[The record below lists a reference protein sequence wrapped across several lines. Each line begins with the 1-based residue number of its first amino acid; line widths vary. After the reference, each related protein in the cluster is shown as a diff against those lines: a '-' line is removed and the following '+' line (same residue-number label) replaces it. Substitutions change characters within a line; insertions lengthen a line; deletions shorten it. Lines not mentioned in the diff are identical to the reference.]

1 MLVLATLHRLLSQV
15 ISSPGLHTAALFTP
29 NGQLVSYA
37 CDATRSKDDVRL
49 VVGLSTE
56 IWLEVADQGM
66 GMVDSE
72 LGRILVMGVQDT
84 VVTTGPR
91 ADSSPVNSANTDHAS
106 DKPLM
111 LVALSATEAVGWEDL
126 EAKGRE
132 LIEHLSRPVSRLR
145 KPLAAGSASASASTP
160 GPPGTRHGR

>member
-15 ISSPGLHTAALFTP
+15 ISSPGLHTAALLTP

-37 CDATRSKDDVRL
+37 CDSTRSKDDVRL
-49 VVGLSTE
+49 VVGLSSE
-56 IWLEVADQGM
+56 IWLEVANQGI

-72 LGRILVMGVQDT
+72 LGRILVMGVKDAAAT
-84 VVTTGPR
+84 YPT
-91 ADSSPVNSANTDHAS
+91 SPASSANTDHAS

-132 LIEHLSRPVSRLR
+132 LTEHLSRAVSRLR
-145 KPLAAGSASASASTP
+145 KPLTAAA
-160 GPPGTRHGR
+160 

>member
-15 ISSPGLHTAALFTP
+15 ITSPGLHTAALLTP

-37 CDATRSKDDVRL
+37 CDPTRSKDDVRL
-49 VVGLSTE
+49 VVGLSSE
-56 IWLEVADQGM
+56 IWLEVADQGI

-72 LGRILVMGVQDT
+72 LGRILVMGVQDSVAT
-84 VVTTGPR
+84 AHLGT
-91 ADSSPVNSANTDHAS
+91 DSSPANSANTDHAS

-132 LIEHLSRPVSRLR
+132 LIKHLSSPVSRLR
-145 KPLAAGSASASASTP
+145 KPLSAASASTP
-160 GPPGTRHGR
+160 SPPATRHGR

>member
-15 ISSPGLHTAALFTP
+15 ISSPGLHTAALLTP

-37 CDATRSKDDVRL
+37 CDSTRSKDDVRL
-49 VVGLSTE
+49 VVGLSSE

-72 LGRILVMGVQDT
+72 LGRILVMGVQDAVAAT
-84 VVTTGPR
+84 RPSTD
-91 ADSSPVNSANTDHAS
+91 ASPANSANTNHAS

-132 LIEHLSRPVSRLR
+132 LTEHLSRAVTRLR
-145 KPLAAGSASASASTP
+145 KPLTAAATSTP
-160 GPPGTRHGR
+160 SPPATRHGR

>member
-1 MLVLATLHRLLSQV
+1 MLVLATLHQLLSQV
-15 ISSPGLHTAALFTP
+15 ISSPGLHTAVLLTP

-37 CDATRSKDDVRL
+37 CDSTRSKDDVRL
-49 VVGLSTE
+49 VVGLSSE
-56 IWLEVADQGM
+56 IWLEVADQGI

-72 LGRILVMGVQDT
+72 LGRILVLGVQDA
-84 VVTTGPR
+84 VATTH
-91 ADSSPVNSANTDHAS
+91 STNESETSPANSANTDHAS

-132 LIEHLSRPVSRLR
+132 LADYLSRPVSRLR
-145 KPLAAGSASASASTP
+145 KPLATP
-160 GPPGTRHGR
+160 SSPPSPPATRLGR